1 MLNFYN
7 SHELSNLY
15 NVPSAYRESVSDV
28 LTAILAT
35 METPAYT
42 CTVDVSDFLVDAA
55 QQLKAELQQ
64 IGYSVDDSTTPG
76 SWIIRWS

>member
-15 NVPSAYRESVSDV
+15 NTPAGWRTAVSTV
-28 LTAILAT
+28 LSAILGT
-35 METPAYT
+35 LTTPAYT
-42 CTVDVSDFLVDAA
+42 VTVSVSSFTSPYA
-55 QQLKAELQQ
+55 QELKAELIQ

-76 SWIIRWS
+76 SWIIKWA